1 MALIFMVLH
10 DSNSCFVL
18 VLDYKSFAIA
28 FTSGRVFPVSWN
40 EDLILHSAKLDQSW
54 VTLMVA
60 EMYY

>member
-28 FTSGRVFPVSWN
+28 FTSGRVFPVSWMR
-40 EDLILHSAKLDQSW
+40 I
-54 VTLMVA
+54 
-60 EMYY
+60 